1 MTTRI
6 LVRGV
11 FAGAALLARTS
22 LSLLAQAATVPGP
35 ADPAAMAA
43 VAACEKAAEAKQ
55 EDEALRAA
63 DQAETLIRAWQ
74 TATPRDGRALV
85 AAARVKVMCRLPF
98 AEMMDKGQL
107 LGDAN
112 ELLGRALELDP
123 RDWSARFRLAMNH
136 YHAPSFMGR
145 TADAIRNFET
155 LLEQQGTR
163 ADAPILAAP
172 YLYLGDLY
180 RRTGREAD
188 ARAVWTRGAALFP
201 QDPALRGRLSGQAAP
216 GTPAAPRA
224 GALSAPAAGAAPGPG
239 RGATSAARPAA
250 ARPAV
255 ALEAIT
261 VQAGVNR
268 MDDAHS
274 GTALRRLDVLTAPGG
289 TADVLAAFQTAPG
302 TSRAQEGSDL
312 YVRGG
317 DPAETPVFV
326 DGARLIYPGR
336 YESVNGGV
344 VGILDSNVI
353 STASFAS
360 GGFSARWGDALS
372 GVVDIESVGR
382 PATRRVQVNGNTL
395 QAGTVLNLPVRSHAG
410 GWASVRASDTRLL
423 LAMHGRTDEFH
434 TAPHSLEAMAGATW
448 KPDSRHEAR
457 VTVLTDGDGSTR
469 DVDAYG
475 LVGPFRLQGSNR
487 LAALSGRALSADGRT
502 GVKASLS
509 ASSRETGFTFGVL
522 DRTRTDRGVAA
533 RVDGDA
539 MAGATRLRGG
549 VEGRWMDAR
558 ERGTVP
564 TTGQVGPGS
573 PVDVLAGDATATQHL
588 GGYVETETTL
598 ANGLAL
604 VAGVRGDRLP
614 GEEAWTIDP
623 RVAVALRHDDWVFR
637 AGGGVFHQGRWR
649 TRYALPAAGDA
660 SGTPRRADHL
670 VAGAEHQGE
679 PAVKVEAYAKRYG
692 DYVDAGCGPRVTA
705 GRSAGVDAI
714 AKWSRQKRLNGW
726 ITYSYLHGRVE
737 LADGRTVRSTVDVTH
752 SLTGVA
758 RLALTD
764 VWELGMTARY
774 GSGRPYTPVV
784 GTTPSPTA
792 GAPDLPVWGAP
803 ESGRMPDYRRLDA
816 RLARYI
822 PMRAGIGIAYLELLN
837 GLDTR
842 NVAAY
847 SYDAGY
853 HQRRSIDSFF
863 AHRTAVLGFGITL

>member
-1 MTTRI
+1 MSTRI
-6 LVRGV
+6 LVRSI
-11 FAGAALLARTS
+11 FTCASLLARTT
-22 LSLLAQAATVPGP
+22 LSFAAQAAPVPGP

-43 VAACEKAAEAKQ
+43 VAACEKAAEGKQ

-74 TATPRDGRALV
+74 TAAPRDGRALV

-136 YHAPSFMGR
+136 YHAPSFLGR
-145 TADAIRNFET
+145 TQDAIRNFET

-180 RRTGREAD
+180 KRTGREAE

-201 QDPALRGRLSGQAAP
+201 QDPALRGRLSGQAP

-224 GALSAPAAGAAPGPG
+224 AAPAGGAAPAAGAPTASASGAGPAST
-239 RGATSAARPAA
+239 RGTAALAARPAA

-372 GVVDIESVGR
+372 GVVDIETVGR

-475 LVGPFRLQGSNR
+475 LVGPFRLHGSNR

-522 DRTRTDRGVAA
+522 DRTRTDRGAAA

-539 MAGATRLRGG
+539 MAGGTRVRGG
-549 VEGRWMDAR
+549 VEARWMDAR

-573 PVDVLAGDATATQHL
+573 PVDVLAGDAAATQHL

-614 GEEAWTIDP
+614 GEEAWTVDP

-649 TRYALPAAGDA
+649 TRHATSRPAMSSTANMPIAIPKPVNA
-660 SGTPRRADHL
+660 S
-670 VAGAEHQGE
+670 
-679 PAVKVEAYAKRYG
+679 
-692 DYVDAGCGPRVTA
+692 
-705 GRSAGVDAI
+705 
-714 AKWSRQKRLNGW
+714 
-726 ITYSYLHGRVE
+726 
-737 LADGRTVRSTVDVTH
+737 STC
-752 SLTGVA
+752 
-758 RLALTD
+758 
-764 VWELGMTARY
+764 
-774 GSGRPYTPVV
+774 
-784 GTTPSPTA
+784 
-792 GAPDLPVWGAP
+792 
-803 ESGRMPDYRRLDA
+803 
-816 RLARYI
+816 
-822 PMRAGIGIAYLELLN
+822 
-837 GLDTR
+837 
-842 NVAAY
+842 
-847 SYDAGY
+847 
-853 HQRRSIDSFF
+853 
-863 AHRTAVLGFGITL
+863 